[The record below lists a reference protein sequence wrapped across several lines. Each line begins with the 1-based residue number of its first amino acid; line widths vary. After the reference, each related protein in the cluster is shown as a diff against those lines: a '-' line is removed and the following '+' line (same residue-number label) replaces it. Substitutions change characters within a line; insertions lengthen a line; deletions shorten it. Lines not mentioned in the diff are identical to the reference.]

1 MLEIIS
7 NLISTSKSNDQASAQ
22 ESYTTASDS
31 ISANSSYFSS
41 GCNINIGGMLSDAFS
56 TIMSNGDDFED
67 EYDEDYDAH
76 NLIGTEIIIRQER
89 KFFGRR
95 RSAKGQVNMIRVNSN
110 VSSGV
115 KRLKL
120 KKGLK

>member
-7 NLISTSKSNDQASAQ
+7 GLISTSKSNDQASAQ

-67 EYDEDYDAH
+67 EFDEDYDAH
-76 NLIGTEIIIRQER
+76 NLIGTEIIIRQKR

-95 RSAKGQVNMIRVNSN
+95 RSAKGQVNMIRLNSN

>member
-22 ESYTTASDS
+22 EPYTTASDS

-56 TIMSNGDDFED
+56 TIMSNADDFED

-120 KKGLK
+120 KRGLK

>member
-1 MLEIIS
+1 
-7 NLISTSKSNDQASAQ
+7 
-22 ESYTTASDS
+22 
-31 ISANSSYFSS
+31 
-41 GCNINIGGMLSDAFS
+41 MLSDAFS